1 MMEISTGVFIG
12 RTSARVRDKIWE
24 RVVLLCKNGSAVMV
38 FPAANEQGL
47 KFQIHGET
55 WEPIDFDGIK
65 LMLRPSAF
73 RLKQINFQ
81 KTGFSNAAKLRNAKK
96 RGTTVFKQKHC
107 TTPASYTVIDVET
120 TGLNPNTD
128 DIIEI
133 GAIKIKDS
141 LKVDEFNTLVM
152 AHKPIPSKVT
162 EITGITQ
169 EKINTLGV
177 PISDAIAKT
186 ITFIG
191 NLPIVCHNANFD
203 RNFIVE
209 ACKKENIPFEPTTID
224 TLILAR
230 SAIKGLIN
238 YKLDTLARHFSI
250 INDNPHRSM
259 NDCEVTWQLY
269 EKLIKLHQE

>member
-1 MMEISTGVFIG
+1 MEISAGVFVG

-24 RVVLLCKNGSAVMV
+24 RVVSLCKNGSAVMV

-47 KFQIHGET
+47 KFLVHGET

-81 KTGFSNAAKLRNAKK
+81 KSGFSNAAKYRNAKR
-96 RGTTVFKQKHC
+96 RGNMVLKQNHC
-107 TTPASYTVIDVET
+107 TAPTSYIVIDVET

-128 DIIEI
+128 EIIEI
-133 GAIKIKDS
+133 GAVKIKDS
-141 LKVDEFNTLVM
+141 LKVDEFNTLVLT
-152 AHKPIPSKVT
+152 HKPIPSKVS

-169 EKINTLGV
+169 DKINTLGV
-177 PISDAIAKT
+177 PISDVIVKMIA
-186 ITFIG
+186 FIG
-191 NLPIVCHNANFD
+191 DLPIVCHNASFD

-209 ACKKENIPFEPTTID
+209 ACKKENITFEPTTID
-224 TLILAR
+224 TLSLAR
-230 SAIKGLIN
+230 SVIKGLVN
-238 YKLDTLARHFSI
+238 YKLETLANHFSI
-250 INDNPHRSM
+250 VNDNPHRSM